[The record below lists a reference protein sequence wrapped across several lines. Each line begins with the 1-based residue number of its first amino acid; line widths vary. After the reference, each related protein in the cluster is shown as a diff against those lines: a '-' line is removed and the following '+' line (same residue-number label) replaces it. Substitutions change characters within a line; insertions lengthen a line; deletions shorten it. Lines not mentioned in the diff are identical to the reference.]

1 MILVRL
7 GEESVTG
14 RAGSDSRV
22 TQAV

>member
-14 RAGSDSRV
+14 RAEIDSRV

>member
-14 RAGSDSRV
+14 RAGSDLRV